1 MRRLLAFTVLA
12 FVLLAAPALGGGFA
26 TTGLSSLPDGT
37 APGEPWVVD
46 VTVLAHGRTP
56 IAGMEPTIT
65 IARGADERTF
75 AARPIR
81 TGVYRAE
88 VVFPDA
94 GRWSYE
100 VDSGFGL
107 GPETFAP
114 VDIRAP
120 DTAPAAASSDSGRW
134 LAALGAGLL
143 AGLVAALL
151 TRRRPGRQP
160 LPTA

>member
-1 MRRLLAFTVLA
+1 MRRLLAVSALA
-12 FVLLAAPALGGGFA
+12 FTFLAAPAFGGGFA

-46 VTVLAHGRTP
+46 VSVLGHGRTP
-56 IAGMEPTIT
+56 IAGMKPTIT
-65 IARGADERTF
+65 ISRGADERTF
-75 AARPIR
+75 AAKPIR

-94 GRWSYE
+94 GRWSYA

-107 GPETFAP
+107 GPETYPP

-120 DTAPAAASSDSGRW
+120 ENAAAATSSDSGRW
-134 LAALGAGLL
+134 IAALGAGLL
-143 AGLVAALL
+143 AGLAAALL
-151 TRRRPGRQP
+151 TRRRSHRDPIP
-160 LPTA
+160 A